1 MSLPRADYWR
11 LSTFYLFY
19 FAMLGAIVPFWSLFL
34 QSKGFDEVAIGMLM
48 AVLMG
53 TRIVAPNLWG
63 WLADRSGQRLRII
76 RWGALM
82 TLLVFSAA
90 FWAEGFWQWLFL
102 IFGFSFFW
110 NAVLPQFEVITLH
123 ALGSQRH
130 SYSRIRLWGS
140 IGFILTV
147 VGLGWVFDR
156 IAIGTLVP
164 ILWGLMLLVWVSA
177 LWVRPSESPHQQDS
191 ADRRGFWQILRR
203 PEVLSFFIVC
213 LLIQLS
219 HGPYYSFY
227 SIYMS
232 EQGYEN
238 SQIGL
243 LWALGVVAE
252 VLLFVVMP
260 QLLRWTGL
268 ALMVQLGML
277 ACTLRWGLIALFP
290 DQLWFL
296 LIAQCLHAVTFGC
309 LHAAGIALVQTFFP
323 ARIQGQGQALYSSL
337 GFGVGGAIGAFG
349 SGLIWHQFGGQLMF
363 AIAAV
368 ASLFGWLVAW
378 RWVRLPVEVSS

>member
-19 FAMLGAIVPFWSLFL
+19 FAMLGAIVPFWGLFL
-34 QSKGFDEVAIGMLM
+34 QSEGFDEVAIGTLM

-53 TRIVAPNLWG
+53 TRIIAPNLWG
-63 WLADRSGQRLRII
+63 WLADRTGQRLRII
-76 RWGALM
+76 RFGALM
-82 TLLVFSAA
+82 TLGVFSAA
-90 FWAEGFWQWLFL
+90 FWAEGFWQWFWL
-102 IFGFSFFW
+102 IFAFSFFW

-123 ALGSQRH
+123 ALGAQRH

-156 IAIGTLVP
+156 VAIDALIP
-164 ILWGLMLLVWVSA
+164 ILWGLMLLVWLSA
-177 LWVRPSESPHQQDS
+177 LWVRPVEPSQQDNAGS
-191 ADRRGFWQILRR
+191 HGFWQILRR
-203 PEVLSFFIVC
+203 SEVLSFFIVC

-232 EQGYEN
+232 AQGYDKT
-238 SQIGL
+238 QIGL

-268 ALMVQLGML
+268 ALMMQLGML
-277 ACTLRWGLIALFP
+277 TCALRWLLIALFP
-290 DQLWFL
+290 DQLWVL
-296 LIAQCLHAVTFGC
+296 LLAQCLHAVTFGC
-309 LHAAGIALVQTFFP
+309 LHATGIAMVQRFFP
-323 ARIQGQGQALYSSL
+323 SRIQGQGQALYSSF

-349 SGLIWHQFGGQLMF
+349 SGLVWNQYGGEVMF
-363 AIAAV
+363 VFAAG
-368 ASLFGWLVAW
+368 AALLGWFVAW
-378 RWVRLPVEVSS
+378 RWIRFPAETSL